1 MLKIVFYIVLAIAV
15 IYVTAYAVLFV
26 VAAVMYRTGRLT
38 KADLD
43 RASKEYRQK
52 KERKKNMIDSR
63 RRKRKGGS
71 TDILHIAMG
80 EW

>member
-1 MLKIVFYIVLAIAV
+1 MLKIVFYIVLAIPV

-43 RASKEYRQK
+43 KASREYRQK
-52 KERKKNMIDSR
+52 KERKKNMKDSR
-63 RRKRKGGS
+63 RRKHKGGS